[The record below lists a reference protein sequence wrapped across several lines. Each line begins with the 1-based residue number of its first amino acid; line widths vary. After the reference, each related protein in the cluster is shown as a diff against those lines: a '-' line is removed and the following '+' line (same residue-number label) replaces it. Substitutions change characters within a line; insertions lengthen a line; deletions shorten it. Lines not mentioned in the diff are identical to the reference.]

1 MYLYLLHSYLKKN
14 WLKVIESVLV
24 AACSAVILVVLIYSV
39 PNCAPIKG
47 FVPENNENN
56 VNVIDY

>member
-1 MYLYLLHSYLKKN
+1 MYLYLLLSYLKKN

-24 AACSAVILVVLIYSV
+24 AACSAIILVVLIYSV

-47 FVPENNENN
+47 FVPENN